1 MTIHPWF
8 WAHVFATLAMVGL
21 IWTIQLVHYPLMAE
35 VRNGF
40 VNYHDQHCARIAW
53 LVGPLMGVEALTGL
67 LLLYERPPGV
77 GQVPVWVGF
86 LLIGPDLGGH
96 GVPVR
101 TRTLAPDPGL
111 RRPGNLTPRGHQLDP
126 HPGLVREGGP
136 GALDGLTWTGPG
148 LEGMNSA
155 PQVLERTSYAP
166 SADGA

>member
-77 GQVPVWVGF
+77 GQIPVWVGF
-86 LLIGPDLGGH
+86 LLIGLIWAATAFLS
-96 GVPVR
+96 VPEHSRLTRGYDARAISRLVD
-101 TRTLAPDPGL
+101 TNWIRTLAWSA
-111 RRPGNLTPRGHQLDP
+111 R
-126 HPGLVREGGP
+126 
-136 GALDGLTWTGPG
+136 GALVLWMASRGLALASKG
-148 LEGMNSA
+148 
-155 PQVLERTSYAP
+155 
-166 SADGA
+166 